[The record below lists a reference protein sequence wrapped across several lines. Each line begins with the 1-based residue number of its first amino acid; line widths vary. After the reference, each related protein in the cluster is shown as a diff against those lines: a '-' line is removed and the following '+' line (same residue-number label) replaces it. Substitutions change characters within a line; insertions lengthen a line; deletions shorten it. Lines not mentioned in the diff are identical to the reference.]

1 MKRKNGESKKLK
13 PERKKLESRRCSE
26 NLRRMMTGFK
36 SLLEHHLREEGL
48 TLPQL
53 RLLKAVQQQTGV
65 SAAALARTCLV
76 TPQTMQSILT
86 RAVRENWIIR
96 AKSSRNE
103 RILTASLT
111 PLGEDVLARGL
122 QMAARIEELIWQ
134 DVSLG
139 DLEELNRTLDEGVAR
154 LNQLEQEANESIGS
168 DPARQP
174 STIPVCLP
182 GTSKKHKH

>member
-13 PERKKLESRRCSE
+13 PERRKLETRRCSE
-26 NLRRMMTGFK
+26 NLRRLMTGFK
-36 SLLEHHLREEGL
+36 SLLEHQIREEGL

-65 SAAALARTCLV
+65 SAATLARTCMV

-86 RAVRENWIIR
+86 RAVRERWIIR

-111 PLGEDVLARGL
+111 PLGEQVLERGI
-122 QMAARIEELIWQ
+122 QMAARIEEQLWQ
-134 DVSLG
+134 SVSLT
-139 DLEELNRTLDEGVAR
+139 DLEMLNETLEVGVAC
-154 LNQLEQEANESIGS
+154 LSKLEQEANDSLPPGS
-168 DPARQP
+168 P
-174 STIPVCLP
+174 SASSVPICLP
-182 GTSKKHKH
+182 NPPGKKKH